1 MPLFQIHHY
10 LDYHYSQVVPLTPH
24 LLRLRPR
31 SDVNQHLLEY
41 SLKIL
46 PQPSGN
52 SDLVDLDGNPV
63 QKLWFNTP
71 TDHLSIVIQSLV
83 QTQLTN
89 PFNFLLAGWAVKL
102 PFDYPSSL
110 MWSLQP
116 YLRGTLPNGEFEPRT
131 LQLAQ
136 EIAHLTHGN
145 PVNFLTALNQHLN
158 EAIRYEIR
166 EHGDPFL
173 PGWTLSQQ
181 SGSCRDIAIVFME
194 ACRAMGLA
202 SRFVSG
208 YHVGDVEAEIYD
220 LHAWVEVYLPGA
232 GWRGYDP
239 TVGEAVAQNHIPIAA
254 GALPL
259 QAAPLEGSFI
269 GQGVD
274 ARLSY
279 KVQIEVLEDHLSAN

>member
-1 MPLFQIHHY
+1 MLFEIHHH
-10 LDYHYSQVVPLTPH
+10 LDYHYSGVVPLTPH
-24 LLRLRPR
+24 LLRLCPR
-31 SDVNQHLLEY
+31 SDVAQQLLEY
-41 SLKIL
+41 DLKIDPL
-46 PQPSGN
+46 PSG
-52 SDLVDLDGNPV
+52 SSELVELDGNAAR
-63 QKLWFNTP
+63 KLWFTTP
-71 TDHLSIVIQSLV
+71 TDHLAIAIRSLV
-83 QTQLTN
+83 RTKLSN
-89 PFNFLLAGWAVKL
+89 PFNFLLAGWAAKL

-110 MWSLQP
+110 LCSLSP

-145 PVNFLTALNQHLN
+145 PVSFLTALNQHLN

-166 EHGDPFL
+166 ESGDPFL

-202 SRFVSG
+202 TRFVSG
-208 YHVGDVEAEIYD
+208 YHVGDVEAEVYD

-239 TVGEAVAQNHIPIAA
+239 TVGEAVAQNHIPIAS
-254 GALPL
+254 GALPM
-259 QAAPLEGSFI
+259 QAAPLEGSFV
-269 GQGVD
+269 GQGVE
-274 ARLSY
+274 AKLSY
-279 KVQIEVLEDHLSAN
+279 KVQINVLDHGPCPD